1 MKTKIKI
8 RNNIIITHPNMLL
21 FLVYDFAI
29 SAAFRLSIWVVQK
42 TCNGV
47 ACIADAAVAAYSY
60 STNNVN
66 KQEQLSI
73 CGDSDNSNDFLDCVI
88 VSNYE

>member
-1 MKTKIKI
+1 
-8 RNNIIITHPNMLL
+8 MLL

-29 SAAFRLSIWVVQK
+29 STAFRLGIWVVQK

-60 STNNVN
+60 SANANNAN
-66 KQEQLSI
+66 KEEQLSI
-73 CGDSDNSNDFLDCVI
+73 CGDSANSNDLLDCVI
-88 VSNYE
+88 VSNCE